1 MTRPA
6 GRQRRAPAPRGGS
19 VTGIDRAIA
28 LLWRLPGAFARLL
41 VRSWVLLGAHR
52 RLRAALLVALV
63 ATPALG
69 GGWLWLRHSSLVSVR
84 QVRVIGAHGAD
95 AAAIDSALTAAA
107 RRMSTLDI
115 DTRALR
121 AAVAGYPVVGALQTH
136 AVFPHALSI
145 RVIEQPPVA
154 VASFNGSNTALA
166 TDGVVLGPAHASASL
181 PTLAVT
187 LPLSPGER
195 VHSPKLL
202 AALAVLGAV
211 PTPLAHDVVRAYT
224 GTKGLTVVLH
234 GGLSAYFGDAS
245 RPHAKWLALARVL
258 ADTGSAGASYVDV
271 RVPDRP
277 AAGFPPGAAPPSV
290 SAAEAEAEGSAPTPS
305 ASESSQTLAEGL
317 SSAVGGGASAQPATS
332 SAETSGG
339 EAQAAG
345 GESPSGESGGAGGE
359 SAAGGGGEATG
370 GEPTH

>member
-1 MTRPA
+1 
-6 GRQRRAPAPRGGS
+6 
-19 VTGIDRAIA
+19 
-28 LLWRLPGAFARLL
+28 
-41 VRSWVLLGAHR
+41 
-52 RLRAALLVALV
+52 
-63 ATPALG
+63 
-69 GGWLWLRHSSLVSVR
+69 
-84 QVRVIGAHGAD
+84 
-95 AAAIDSALTAAA
+95 
-107 RRMSTLDI
+107 
-115 DTRALR
+115 
-121 AAVAGYPVVGALQTH
+121 VVGALQTH

-370 GEPTH
+370 GKPTH